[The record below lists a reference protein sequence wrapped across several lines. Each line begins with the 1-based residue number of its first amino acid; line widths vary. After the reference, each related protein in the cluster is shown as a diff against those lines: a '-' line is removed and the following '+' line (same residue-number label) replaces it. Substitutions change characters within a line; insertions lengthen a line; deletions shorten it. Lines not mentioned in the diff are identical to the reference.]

1 MLPIHRQSQHQ
12 ITTAHLAQTM
22 TLLSLSLDEL
32 SENIEKELSSNP
44 ALEMEEE
51 RRCPVCRR
59 VMPEH
64 GPCPVCSHPKDDTDQ
79 DLVVLLSPRE
89 DFYTYRETNDETSN
103 DEPVTPMTEDLPT
116 YVLRQIA
123 SELDPQD
130 RKVAAYFLT
139 HLDDDGL
146 LTIPLMEIAMYFHI
160 PLSRVAGVQKIV
172 QRADPIG
179 VGSNTTKDALLCQL
193 DILAETTAVPEYAR
207 QIVMDGMDCLSR
219 HQYTELAHRLE
230 IPPAKVREAAHFITE
245 NLNPYP
251 GRTHWGDS
259 RQPSSEV
266 EGVYHHPDILVHYLN
281 GQPGDALLVEVV
293 LPVRGMLR
301 VNALYRQAIQEA
313 AAQTKEDMRSDME
326 RASLFVK
333 CLQQRNHT
341 MQRLMQ
347 RLGNLQRDFI
357 LKGEKYLKSVT
368 RAQMARELGVHESTM
383 SRAVAGKSVQL
394 PNGRIIP
401 LSSFFDRSLNVRTIL
416 KDIILQETRPL
427 SDSDLVGILEK
438 EGYPVARR
446 TVAKYRAMEGILPAH
461 LRQTTT

>member
-1 MLPIHRQSQHQ
+1 
-12 ITTAHLAQTM
+12 
-22 TLLSLSLDEL
+22 
-32 SENIEKELSSNP
+32 
-44 ALEMEEE
+44 
-51 RRCPVCRR
+51 
-59 VMPEH
+59 
-64 GPCPVCSHPKDDTDQ
+64 
-79 DLVVLLSPRE
+79 
-89 DFYTYRETNDETSN
+89 
-103 DEPVTPMTEDLPT
+103 
-116 YVLRQIA
+116 
-123 SELDPQD
+123 
-130 RKVAAYFLT
+130 
-139 HLDDDGL
+139 
-146 LTIPLMEIAMYFHI
+146 
-160 PLSRVAGVQKIV
+160 
-172 QRADPIG
+172 
-179 VGSNTTKDALLCQL
+179 
-193 DILAETTAVPEYAR
+193 
-207 QIVMDGMDCLSR
+207 MDGMDCLSR

-357 LKGEKYLKSVT
+357 LKGEKYLSTFASSNGT
-368 RAQMARELGVHESTM
+368 RIRVHESTM
-383 SRAVAGKSVQL
+383 SRACGGNCSA

-401 LSSFFDRSLNVRTIL
+401 LFHSSI
-416 KDIILQETRPL
+416 
-427 SDSDLVGILEK
+427 
-438 EGYPVARR
+438 A
-446 TVAKYRAMEGILPAH
+446 A
-461 LRQTTT
+461 